1 MSYDIKRALR
11 SVEEAMELMEAH
23 DTAYLPSYAILRRK
37 ARVLRRVQRLFER
50 LEKKMEE
57 LA

>member
-23 DTAYLPSYAILRRK
+23 DTAYLKNYALLARK
-37 ARVLRRVQRLFER
+37 ARVLRRVLRLFER
-50 LEKKMEE
+50 LEKKMEG